1 MQTEHNGQIVATE
14 VELNQVK
21 SLMDNAIDNLV
32 DSFVSLKATTRI
44 GQNLISHMISNENNN
59 RDELNPF
66 RDRQMKSQ
74 SLLKDTSAALTKGNA
89 VGLILAGM
97 GKDGAAGMKLMSEK
111 GCINLAQNEASCV
124 VFVMP
129 KEAIAQGGVD
139 EVVPL
144 EKMAARVL
152 DLLGITTQSPRNGAL
167 C

>member
-32 DSFVSLKATTRI
+32 DSFVSLKVTTRI

-74 SLLKDTSAALTKGNA
+74 SLLKDTLAALTKGNA
-89 VGLILAGM
+89 VGLILTGM

-111 GCINLAQNEASCV
+111 SCINLAQNEASCV
-124 VFVMP
+124 VFGMP

-139 EVVPL
+139 EIVPL

-152 DLLGITTQSPRNGAL
+152 DLLGM
-167 C
+167 

>member
-32 DSFVSLKATTRI
+32 DSFVSLKATTHI
-44 GQNLISHMISNENNN
+44 GQNLISHMISNVNNN

-89 VGLILAGM
+89 VGLILTGM

-152 DLLGITTQSPRNGAL
+152 DLLGMTTQSPRNGAL

>member
-1 MQTEHNGQIVATE
+1 MRTEHNGQVVATE

-89 VGLILAGM
+89 VGLILTGM

-152 DLLGITTQSPRNGAL
+152 DLLGMTTQSPRNGAL

>member
-74 SLLKDTSAALTKGNA
+74 SLLKDTSAALAKGNA
-89 VGLILAGM
+89 VGLILTGM

-152 DLLGITTQSPRNGAL
+152 DLLGMTTQSPRNGAL

>member
-32 DSFVSLKATTRI
+32 DSFVSLKTTTRI

-74 SLLKDTSAALTKGNA
+74 SLLKDTSAALAKGNA
-89 VGLILAGM
+89 VGLILTGM

-152 DLLGITTQSPRNGAL
+152 DLLGMTTQSPRNGAL

>member
-89 VGLILAGM
+89 VGLILTGM

-152 DLLGITTQSPRNGAL
+152 DLLGMTTQSPRNGAL

>member
-74 SLLKDTSAALTKGNA
+74 SLLKDTSATLTKGNA
-89 VGLILAGM
+89 VGLILTGM

-152 DLLGITTQSPRNGAL
+152 DLLGMTTQSPRNGAL

>member
-1 MQTEHNGQIVATE
+1 MRTEHNGQVVANE

-89 VGLILAGM
+89 VGLILTGM

-152 DLLGITTQSPRNGAL
+152 DLLGMTTQSPRNGAL